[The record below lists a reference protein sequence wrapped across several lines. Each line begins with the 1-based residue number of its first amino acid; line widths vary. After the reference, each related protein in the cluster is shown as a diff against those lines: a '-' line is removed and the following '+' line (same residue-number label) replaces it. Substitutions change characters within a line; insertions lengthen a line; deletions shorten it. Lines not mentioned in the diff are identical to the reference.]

1 MGITIKSSREIEI
14 MRRSGAILAEV
25 EGRLLNAVQPGI
37 STDDLDRLAQRLIEE
52 HGAKPSF
59 LGHQGFPKSICTS
72 VDHEVVHG
80 IPNNVPLQRGQIVS
94 IDVGVCLEGYHT
106 DSAFTVG
113 VGPVSDEIE
122 DLMEVTNAALLEGIE
137 VARAGNRVG
146 DISAAIQALADELN
160 YGIVRDLTGHGV
172 GRQLWEDP
180 TIPNYGEAGTGPLLR
195 AGMTIA
201 IEPMLTL
208 GDPAT
213 FVYSDGWTIAT
224 IDGSPAAHSEHTL
237 LITDGDPEILTNRGV
252 TVV

>member
-1 MGITIKSSREIEI
+1 MAITIKSSREIEI

-37 STDDLDRLAQRLIEE
+37 STEDLDRMARELIEK

-59 LGHQGFPKSICTS
+59 LGHQGFPKSICAS
-72 VDHEVVHG
+72 VDSEVVHG
-80 IPNNVPLQRGQIVS
+80 IPNKVPLERGQIVS
-94 IDVGVCLEGYHT
+94 IDVGVLLDGYHT

-113 VGPVSDEIE
+113 VGPVSDEVE
-122 DLMEVTNAALLEGIE
+122 DLMEVTNAALLEGIQ

-146 DISAAIQALADELN
+146 DISAAIQVFVEELN

-172 GRQLWEDP
+172 GRHLWEDP

-201 IEPMLTL
+201 IEPMITL
-208 GDPAT
+208 GDPET
-213 FVYSDGWTIAT
+213 YVYPDGWTIAT
-224 IDGSPAAHSEHTL
+224 VDGAPAAHSEHTL
-237 LITDGDPEILTNRGV
+237 LITDGDPEILTKPGAA
-252 TVV
+252 VV